1 MVEGKDFLTLLEK
14 LMFFCVVLSSVVMA
28 FLFQRS
34 CSLDGA
40 AGAYGSLDISIL
52 SLSRGLICKR
62 WRV

>member
-1 MVEGKDFLTLLEK
+1 MFEGKDFLTWLEK
-14 LMFFCVVLSSVVMA
+14 LMFCVVLSSVVVTL
-28 FLFQRS
+28 LFQRS

-40 AGAYGSLDISIL
+40 AGAYVSLDISIL